1 VRYTSVET
9 SCGAHRTSESTMARL
24 TRTLSNAGLGLLGW
38 WGRYFGWLLLTTT
51 ITLGGGL
58 VLMLFKDLTLG
69 SVFTA
74 MLAWPVLG
82 FAALIAIPIAFLP
95 LGRLYVYS
103 AVAGGALYNLILLLS

>member
-1 VRYTSVET
+1 
-9 SCGAHRTSESTMARL
+9 MARL

-38 WGRYFGWLLLTTT
+38 WGRYLGWLMLTAV

-58 VLMLFKDLTLG
+58 VLLLVKDWTLG
-69 SVFTA
+69 TLITSL
-74 MLAWPVLG
+74 LAWPALA
-82 FAALIAIPIAFLP
+82 FAALVAIPIAFLP